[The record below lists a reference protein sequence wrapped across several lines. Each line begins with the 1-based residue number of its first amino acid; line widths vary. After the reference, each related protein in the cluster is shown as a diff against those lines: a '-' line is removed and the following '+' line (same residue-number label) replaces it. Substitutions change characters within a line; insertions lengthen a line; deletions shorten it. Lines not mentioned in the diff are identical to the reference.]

1 MKIHHNKIYKSYYRT
16 HRLAFG
22 RNYCLRIIKNHFP
35 HFKYFIMMDFDNVC
49 SDKINIDVIKKY
61 LYINSWDAL
70 SFNRQNYYDLW
81 ALSIRPYIFSYVHF
95 KNPYVVLNN
104 MGIHINNLLNS
115 LEKDELLPCF
125 SAFNGFAIYKTDIF
139 KDCIYDG
146 KIRLDLIPKEYLM
159 ETMKKNS
166 SDITFNEESWL
177 SSKNEDCEHRS
188 FHFDAINKK
197 NARIFISPDK
207 LF

>member
-1 MKIHHNKIYKSYYRT
+1 
-16 HRLAFG
+16 
-22 RNYCLRIIKNHFP
+22 
-35 HFKYFIMMDFDNVC
+35 
-49 SDKINIDVIKKY
+49 
-61 LYINSWDAL
+61 
-70 SFNRQNYYDLW
+70 
-81 ALSIRPYIFSYVHF
+81 
-95 KNPYVVLNN
+95 
-104 MGIHINNLLNS
+104 MGIHINNLLNY